1 MNGWILLTRVCRQ
14 AQYAPAPRAAD
25 ERKAS
30 ADRSRNNFG
39 TGRSTPRLKATSVS
53 RLVDRFE
60 PFRRRTVLFFL
71 YGQMDK

>member
-1 MNGWILLTRVCRQ
+1 MNGWFLLTRVCRQ

-30 ADRSRNNFG
+30 ADRSRGNFG
-39 TGRSTPRLKATSVS
+39 TGRSTPRLKATGVS
-53 RLVDRFE
+53 GLIDRFE
-60 PFRRRTVLFFL
+60 PLRRRTVLLFL